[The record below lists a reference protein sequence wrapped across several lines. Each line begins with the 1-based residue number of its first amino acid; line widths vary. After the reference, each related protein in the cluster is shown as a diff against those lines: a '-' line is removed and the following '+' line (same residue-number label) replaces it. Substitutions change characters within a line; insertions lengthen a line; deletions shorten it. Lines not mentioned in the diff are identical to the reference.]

1 MLEMSLKIIGKIPKN
16 FEKKIC
22 GASNFL
28 CGLNFLWRGLAAA
41 RQTFLVLVRL
51 KMLAWSVV
59 QAQNVLHG
67 ESLKKLESNR
77 GGYPRENACNFFLH
91 SGGFFFTPTC
101 IVPN

>member
-1 MLEMSLKIIGKIPKN
+1 M
-16 FEKKIC
+16 
-22 GASNFL
+22 
-28 CGLNFLWRGLAAA
+28 WRGLAAA

-77 GGYPRENACNFFLH
+77 GGTLGKTLVTFFCTRGVFSLLGH
-91 SGGFFFTPTC
+91 VLFPIELATSGR
-101 IVPN
+101 N

>member
-59 QAQNVLHG
+59 QARNVLHG

-77 GGYPRENACNFFLH
+77 GGVP
-91 SGGFFFTPTC
+91 SGKR
-101 IVPN
+101 V